1 VTYQQ
6 RYKEWRG
13 DMDAIL
19 SEVWSAY
26 GQADKE
32 GLYFLL
38 GVAKT
43 IEQFYR
49 LEGDPDRLA
58 LCADV
63 IHEIRQRL
71 RALDSSVP
79 LENIYDP
86 RSRLFEFAQG
96 KTKEAE

>member
-1 VTYQQ
+1 MTYQQ

-13 DMDAIL
+13 DMDAAI
-19 SEVWSAY
+19 SAVWSAY
-26 GQADKE
+26 SQADKE

-43 IEQFYR
+43 IEKFYR
-49 LEGDPDRLA
+49 IEDDSDRLA

-63 IHEIRQRL
+63 IHEIRKRL
-71 RALDSSVP
+71 RTLDPSLP

-86 RSRLFEFAQG
+86 RSRLFEFARAE
-96 KTKEAE
+96 TEKE